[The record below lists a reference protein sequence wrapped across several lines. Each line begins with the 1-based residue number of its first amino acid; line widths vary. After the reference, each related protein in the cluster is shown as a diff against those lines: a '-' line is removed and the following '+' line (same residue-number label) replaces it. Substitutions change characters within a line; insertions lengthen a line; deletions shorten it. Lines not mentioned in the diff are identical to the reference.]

1 MKAIQFILAA
11 AVVLSCTGC
20 SNLFQYEKPSAQL
33 QGVSF
38 GNVTASSAVLN
49 FDVQLSNPYPLKVP
63 LIGVDYTLTTRGASL
78 LTGEADLA
86 SAIPAKSAKTV
97 TLPVEFR
104 YTDLIAALTTLRDVR
119 PGASIPYELAGGLKI
134 DSPVIGVTRLPL
146 KKAGTL
152 DVPTLNDVNWQDML
166 KEGKNI
172 LGL

>member
-1 MKAIQFILAA
+1 MKTIHIVLIIAILIF
-11 AVVLSCTGC
+11 CTGC
-20 SNLFQYEKPSAQL
+20 SSLFQYEKPTAQL

-49 FDVQLSNPYPLKVP
+49 FDVQLSNPYPLTVP
-63 LIGVDYTLTTRGASL
+63 LLGVDYKLTTRGENL
-78 LTGEADLA
+78 LAGDADL
-86 SAIPAKSAKTV
+86 STAIAAKSTKTI

-104 YTDLIAALTTLRDVR
+104 YSDLIAALATLRDVR
-119 PGASIPYELAGGLKI
+119 PGTAIPYELAGGLKI

-146 KKAGTL
+146 KKTGTL
-152 DVPTLNDVNWQDML
+152 DVPTLSEVNWQDLL